1 MGNRNFIIIDS
12 DKGQSTVEYILLLAV
27 VMSLVYLV
35 VNSERFKDLI
45 GDDGAFAIK
54 MKNESEWNYRF
65 GNQGKDGFTSL
76 TYPNGTN
83 PTYWNATDSSSHF
96 VGPLKP
102 YPSP

>member
-1 MGNRNFIIIDS
+1 MGNRNFITLKS
-12 DKGQSTVEYILLLAV
+12 HKGQSTVEYILLLAV

-35 VNSERFKDLI
+35 VNSDRFKDLI
-45 GDDGAFAIK
+45 GDDGAFATK

-65 GNQGKDGFTSL
+65 ANQGKDGFTML

-83 PTYWNATDSSSHF
+83 PTYWNAANGQSRF